1 MDESVAEPR
10 NLKYTESKKKPW
22 LDADKF
28 INLGIVLFV
37 PLNKRPR
44 AYFNNSDECLA
55 TTWESKRN
63 VNSTVTFIL
72 DTTLAEIKVADS
84 NKK

>member
-28 INLGIVLFV
+28 INLGIVLLF
-37 PLNKRPR
+37 P
-44 AYFNNSDECLA
+44 
-55 TTWESKRN
+55 
-63 VNSTVTFIL
+63 
-72 DTTLAEIKVADS
+72 
-84 NKK
+84 